1 MSLTVIIILALSALL
16 TLALGWLAV
25 RYASWIKE
33 KIKSARV
40 EGILLRLGDAVF
52 KVVRELQQTVVD
64 KAKAEGEWNKEK
76 AEEVKKAAID
86 KLKEYLG
93 PKGIAEALA
102 VLGLDLPGL
111 EKLLGTMVEA
121 DVFDLR
127 MGEESTTDAAA

>member
-1 MSLTVIIILALSALL
+1 MSLTVIIILAISAVL
-16 TLALGWLAV
+16 TLALGWLSV

-64 KAKAEGEWNKEK
+64 KAKEDGEWNKEK
-76 AEEVKKAAID
+76 AEEVKKAAIT
-86 KLKEYLG
+86 KIKEYLG
-93 PKGIAEALA
+93 PKGIKEALTI
-102 VLGLDLPGL
+102 LGLDSSGL
-111 EKLLGTMVEA
+111 DKLLGTMIES

-127 MGEESTTDAAA
+127 GESTEDAAA

>member
-1 MSLTVIIILALSALL
+1 MSLTVITILALSALL

-33 KIKSARV
+33 KIKNARI

-64 KAKAEGEWNKEK
+64 KAKTDGEWNKEK
-76 AEEVKKAAID
+76 AEEVKKAAIA

-93 PKGIAEALA
+93 PKGIAEAMA
-102 VLGLDLPGL
+102 VLGLDMPGL
-111 EKLLGTMVEA
+111 EKLLSTMIES

-127 MGEESTTDAAA
+127 SGESTDAAA